1 MTVRRWA
8 ETDRETLT
16 RILPEALV
24 LLPIGATEQHG
35 PYLPTGT
42 DHLLAAEVT
51 ARAAERAATV
61 LATDLVITPTLP
73 VGASDHHLPFGGTL
87 SITPATLT
95 VMLTEILSSIVA
107 GGGRRVLIINGH
119 GGNQGGC
126 AAAAAAA
133 TNAAPELIVGHLDY
147 WSAGGTDDTGWAARR
162 SCTGP
167 VPGHAGEFE
176 TAMIMAVQPDLV
188 LDRPIR
194 SHPPAAAAITGAV
207 VHGSA
212 VWTAI
217 DGYTDHP
224 ERATAAQGRDLLDE
238 LVTATEAAIV
248 ALAQIELAQEE
259 SST

>member
-8 ETDRETLT
+8 ETDRATLT
-16 RILPEALV
+16 RILPESLV

-42 DHLLAAEVT
+42 DHLLAGEVT
-51 ARAAERAATV
+51 ARAADRATTV
-61 LATDLVITPTLP
+61 LASDLVITPTLP

-87 SITPATLT
+87 SITPATLIT
-95 VMLTEILSSIVA
+95 MLTEILSSIVA

-119 GGNQGGC
+119 GGNMGGC

-133 TNAAPELIVGHLDY
+133 TNAEPGLTVGHLDY
-147 WSAGGTDDTGWAARR
+147 WAAGGADRDRWTVRR

-176 TAMIMAVQPDLV
+176 TAMIMAVRPDLV

-194 SHPPAAAAITGAV
+194 SDPPAAGSTSRGATI
-207 VHGSA
+207 HGSA
-212 VWTAI
+212 GWTAI

-224 ERATAAQGRDLLDE
+224 ERATAAQGQELLDE
-238 LVTATEAAIV
+238 LVAATEAVI
-248 ALAQIELAQEE
+248 IELAQEE
-259 SST
+259 SSS

>member
-16 RILPEALV
+16 RILPDALV

-42 DHLLAAEVT
+42 DHLLAAVVT
-51 ARAAERAATV
+51 ARAAERAGTV
-61 LATDLVITPTLP
+61 IATDLVITPTLP

-95 VMLTEILSSIVA
+95 TMLTEILSSIVA
-107 GGGRRVLIINGH
+107 CGGRRVLIINGH

-133 TNAAPELIVGHLDY
+133 TNAAPGLIVGHLDY
-147 WSAGGTDDTGWAARR
+147 WAAGGQDQSRWAVRH

-176 TAMIMAVQPDLV
+176 TAMIMAVRPELV

-194 SHPPAAAAITGAV
+194 SDPPTAGSAAGGAAI
-207 VHGSA
+207 HGSA
-212 VWTAI
+212 VWAAI

-224 ERATAAQGRDLLDE
+224 ERATAAQGQELLDE
-238 LVTATEAAIV
+238 LVTATEAVI
-248 ALAQIELAQEE
+248 IELAQEE
-259 SST
+259 SS